1 MPRHSLSLS
10 RAAKIV
16 AAVMIL
22 GCALNSVAAYFSLRQ
37 LKVGGPVYQR
47 VIDGKD
53 LVADILPPPEYLI
66 EAYLEANLALQDG
79 SAVPAHRERM
89 VQLRKDYDERHQFW
103 ATRDLPPSVRDLLLN
118 VADAPAQKFWQVAF
132 GQFFPP
138 LERGDRA
145 AASGAFH
152 DLSAAYGAHRAAI
165 DRLVAETN
173 RSTAETEAYA
183 AREDFWLTALLVLFA
198 LAAFG
203 MTAAAYWGV
212 AKFMVSPVSIITGA
226 MRRMANGDLIDEA
239 PFLDRNDEIGEMSRA
254 LEVFLRNE
262 HDRRRLANMER
273 STRALEIRR
282 QEALESQVRDFSGII
297 ADSVG
302 DLGRQTEAMRQA
314 SGTLGA
320 GAASVRADAQGAAES
335 SVGAARNA
343 QAVAAATV
351 QMEASIRE
359 ISGQAA
365 RSQDIVD
372 LTVLAAQGAQDGIGD
387 LVESSRQIGAILE
400 LIRSIAGRTNLLALN
415 ATIEAARAGEAGRGF
430 AVVAGEVKALSE
442 QTARAVDEIAEQIGR
457 VQGATAGAVA
467 AIGDMAGKIAT
478 VRDFTQSIALS
489 VGQQDEAMREIA
501 QNITLAADRSDSAAQ
516 NVEAVKQTAESA
528 AAEAWRLS
536 GVSEALAGAA
546 SRIAEA
552 TERFAA
558 LVQSDLQ
565 ERRKSWRQSVRMRVA
580 VEFGGAMRQLLVEDV
595 SPAGMRL
602 EDCGFRPGDDLKIE
616 IVGALV
622 PARVAW
628 AQDGKAGVQFL
639 QPFAET
645 PRLAEAA

>member
-22 GCALNSVAAYFSLRQ
+22 GCALNSVAAFFSLRQ

-66 EAYLEANLALQDG
+66 EAYLEANLSLQDG
-79 SAVPAHRERM
+79 SAVAAHRERM

-118 VADAPAQKFWQVAF
+118 VSDAPAQKFWQVAF
-132 GQFFPP
+132 GQFFPA
-138 LERGDRA
+138 LERGDRP
-145 AASGAFH
+145 AASSAFH

-183 AREDFWLTALLVLFA
+183 AREDFWLTGLLVLFA

-203 MTAAAYWGV
+203 MTVAAYWGV
-212 AKFMVSPVSIITGA
+212 ATFMVSPVSIITGA
-226 MRRMANGDLIDEA
+226 MRRMANGDLIDKA
-239 PFLDRNDEIGEMSRA
+239 PFLNRNDEIGDMSRA

-273 STRALEIRR
+273 ATRELETRR
-282 QEALESQVRDFSGII
+282 QEALELQVRDFSGII

-320 GAASVRADAQGAAES
+320 GAASVRADAQGAAEA

-387 LVESSRQIGAILE
+387 LVASSRQIGAILE

-442 QTARAVDEIAEQIGR
+442 QTARAVDEIAQQIGR

-565 ERRKSWRQSVRMRVA
+565 ERRKSWRQSVRTRVA
-580 VEFGGAMRQLLVEDV
+580 VEFGGGTRQLLVEDV

-602 EDCGFRPGDDLKIE
+602 EDCGFRPGDSLKIE
-616 IVGALV
+616 IAGALV